1 MTISKLVGGFNPS
14 EKYES
19 QMGRIIPIYE
29 MENKKCSKPPTSI
42 CIYNLHNSDQLYN
55 Y

>member
-1 MTISKLVGGFNPS
+1 MVTKQYILFGGLNPS

-19 QMGRIIPIYE
+19 QLGGWNSQY

-42 CIYNLHNSDQLYN
+42 YEL
-55 Y
+55 